1 MTASPAGPRPPRLR
15 RRRIRARLGV
25 LAAAPLL
32 AYAALT
38 AGPAYAEPVT
48 SGVAFTIGD
57 PRITESSGLA
67 ADTDNNVFWTV
78 NDSGDRGI
86 VYAVG
91 PEGRTRG
98 TVEFSATPQD
108 VEAVAYANGR
118 LYVAD
123 IGDNARNR
131 ESVTIYAI
139 ASPTPGR
146 DVGEDFTAYQFVYP
160 DGPRDAEAILV
171 DAAGRIRIV
180 SKEAQ
185 GGIYLAPRQLSTSAP
200 NRLERVADAK
210 AFVTDG
216 TVLPDGRFV
225 VRTYVAVEILDRDLY
240 SPVAR
245 GTLPFQLQGESLTVS
260 LSGSALLVGSEG
272 QQSAVL
278 RVPIPEELAVV
289 PNGGETPPPSPDPT
303 PEPTPEPAPGVGAS
317 INRTGTLIA
326 IGMAVL
332 LSILAGAVVFLR
344 DRNVPALPPPSARR
358 GWEESDAAGTPE
370 AARPEE
376 GTPEAESPTEPG
388 SPQEGDIRTVL
399 RDPNGK
405 ARDPWQWAA
414 EPMSRDDSSRSGDS
428 GSGTPDDSTRPREH
442 LAEDEGFDWDESAR
456 QFGDKDRRD

>member
-1 MTASPAGPRPPRLR
+1 MTGFPAGPRSARQR
-15 RRRIRARLGV
+15 RRSVRSRLGV

-38 AGPAYAEPVT
+38 GGPAHAEPVT

-78 NDSGDRGI
+78 NDSGDHGI
-86 VYAVG
+86 VYAIG

-108 VEAVAYANGR
+108 VEAVAYANGS
-118 LYVAD
+118 LYIAD
-123 IGDNARNR
+123 IGDNARSR
-131 ESVTIYAI
+131 ESVTIYRI
-139 ASPTPGR
+139 PSPRPGQ
-146 DVGEDFTAYQFVYP
+146 DVGENFTAYEFVYP

-171 DAAGRIRIV
+171 DDAGRIRIV
-180 SKEAQ
+180 SKEAK
-185 GGIYLAPRQLSTSAP
+185 GGIYLAPRQLTTSGP

-245 GTLPFQLQGESLTVS
+245 ATLPFQLQGESLTVS
-260 LSGSALLVGSEG
+260 LSGNALLVGSEG

-289 PNGGETPPPSPDPT
+289 PDAADTPPPSPDPT
-303 PEPTPEPAPGVGAS
+303 PEPTPEPALGVGAG
-317 INRTGTLIA
+317 INRTGTFIA

-332 LSILAGAVVFLR
+332 LSIAAGAVVFLR
-344 DRNVPALPPPSARR
+344 GRNVTVPPTPSARR
-358 GWEESDAAGTPE
+358 GWDEPARTPG
-370 AARPEE
+370 AD
-376 GTPEAESPTEPG
+376 SSTEPG
-388 SPQEGDIRTVL
+388 EDEQDGPDALDELDEPDEPPREEGIRTVL
-399 RDPNGK
+399 RDSDGNVR
-405 ARDPWQWAA
+405 APWQWAA
-414 EPMSRDDSSRSGDS
+414 EPPSSDSASS
-428 GSGTPDDSTRPREH
+428 TPEDSTQPRPQP
-442 LAEDEGFDWDESAR
+442 ADDAAFDWDESAR
-456 QFGDKDRRD
+456 QFRDKGRSD

>member
-1 MTASPAGPRPPRLR
+1 MTASPAGPRSARSHR
-15 RRRIRARLGV
+15 RVRARLGV
-25 LAAAPLL
+25 LVAAPLL
-32 AYAALT
+32 AYAAVT
-38 AGPAYAEPVT
+38 GGPAHAEPVT

-57 PRITESSGLA
+57 PRIAESSGLA

-86 VYAVG
+86 VYAIG

-98 TVEFSATPQD
+98 TVEFAATPLD

-123 IGDNARNR
+123 IGDNTRSR

-139 ASPTPGR
+139 PSPTPGQ
-146 DVGEDFTAYQFVYP
+146 DVGENYTAYQFVYP
-160 DGPRDAEAILV
+160 DGPRDAEAVLV
-171 DAAGRIRIV
+171 DDAGRIRIV
-180 SKEAQ
+180 SKEAE

-216 TVLPDGRFV
+216 TVLPDGRFA

-245 GTLPFQLQGESLTVS
+245 ATLPFQLQGESLTVS
-260 LSGSALLVGSEG
+260 LSGTALLVGSEG

-278 RVPIPEELAVV
+278 RVPIPADLAVV
-289 PNGGETPPPSPDPT
+289 PDAAETPPPSPDPT
-303 PEPTPEPAPGVGAS
+303 PEPTPEAAPGVGAG

-326 IGMAVL
+326 IGMALL
-332 LSILAGAVVFLR
+332 LSVAAGAIVFLR
-344 DRNVPALPPPSARR
+344 DRNVPALPAPSARR
-358 GWEESDAAGTPE
+358 GWEDDD
-370 AARPEE
+370 E

-388 SPQEGDIRTVL
+388 SSPEEGISTVL
-399 RDPNGK
+399 REPGGG

-414 EPMSRDDSSRSGDS
+414 EPTSTDNSA
-428 GSGTPDDSTRPREH
+428 SGTPDDSTRPREH
-442 LAEDEGFDWDESAR
+442 LVEDEGFDWDESAR
-456 QFGDKDRRD
+456 QFRDTGRPD